1 VERTYKGLVLDAFQI
16 EAIDAIDRGEDV
28 IVAAP
33 TGAGKTLIA
42 QHAIESALRA
52 GKRVIYT
59 APIKALSNQKF
70 RDLTIAF
77 PGQVGIATGD
87 VSIDPGAAAVIM
99 TTEIFRNTLFDDP
112 RRVAEVAWVIFDEVH
127 YIDDPER
134 GTVWEESLIFAPPG
148 VKILALSATVSNLQE
163 LAAWLTQVRG
173 NPVKV
178 VLETHRPV
186 PLDFFVAST
195 QGQVRPL
202 DRIGELRPKRRPQ
215 DRRERRGDRPMSGR
229 DRMRELERSWKRL
242 VLTVSQKD
250 ELPLLF
256 FLFSRDACQRLARSC
271 MGERLVRSR
280 QAREAAVNE
289 LNRLVDA
296 FELDRS
302 DPAVGELAQLIEH
315 GIAYHHAGLLPALKE
330 VVERLFDAGHIRLL
344 CATETF
350 ALGVNMPARAVAFEG
365 IRKFDGKQRLPLK
378 TREFLQMAG
387 RAGRRGID
395 DRGAV
400 YITFDPNQDDP
411 ATVKHMALGKVEP
424 VESQFNLSYGTLINL
439 WGRLGEKLFEA
450 CEKSFASYRATH
462 RNPGPPVVPVGRQA
476 PEAEAPGGVARRGG
490 ERGQRSEKPKRRGE
504 PEHPLHAKGAEPEQ
518 DPGQRGRGR
527 HGDKDEPRAF
537 GRRRRGR
544 PGRSERMQARGGEGG
559 PRDAVAPA
567 AAPPVGKGGGFFRYR
582 DVVTQVRRRLELL
595 RRVGCI
601 DASGQV
607 TARGRFAQQ
616 VFGHELVMTELV
628 HEGLL
633 DGLSP
638 SQVAVV
644 VTAVV
649 FEARKGVFYGGPDP
663 AKLVSINVYRG
674 ASRRIGD
681 LWQSEVDQ
689 DIRPPTKVLDWSLSG
704 VVWAWTHGAEF
715 AELREL
721 TDASDG
727 DIVRTLR
734 QTIQI
739 LRLCQ
744 RPLTAAHRNPLAHT
758 FREAMG
764 LLKRGLVDAEWQI
777 RKGRE
782 LEDGTL
788 APEDPL
794 PKDAPQP
801 ASEDTLDSGEELDE
815 GPLDDG
821 EPHDE
826 DDASDAFGAGL
837 EDSAPEEEPEEAAP
851 EPKAEEPSDEEVG
864 FGEGILDE

>member
-1 VERTYKGLVLDAFQI
+1 MERTYKGLVLDAFQI

-127 YIDDPER
+127 YIDDAER

-186 PLDFFVAST
+186 PLDFYVAST

-202 DRIGELRPKRRPQ
+202 DRINELRPKRKAF

-229 DRMRELERSWKRL
+229 DRMRELERAWKRL
-242 VLTVSQKD
+242 VLTVSQRD

-256 FLFSRDACQRLARSC
+256 FLFSRDACQRLARAC

-280 QAREAAVNE
+280 QAREAAVSE
-289 LNRLVDA
+289 LNRLVTA

-302 DPAVGELAQLIEH
+302 DPAVGELAQLLEH

-462 RNPGPPVVPVGRQA
+462 RNPGPPVVPVSRPA
-476 PEAEAPGGVARRGG
+476 PATSDGAVRRGG
-490 ERGQRSEKPKRRGE
+490 QRGPKREKGE
-504 PEHPLHAKGAEPEQ
+504 PEHPMHQTPAEPEQ
-518 DPGQRGRGR
+518 EHRGRRGR
-527 HGDKDEPRAF
+527 HGDQDEPRAF

-544 PGRSERMQARGGEGG
+544 PGRQERLQAREGRPAG
-559 PRDAVAPA
+559 PPPEPAPFA
-567 AAPPVGKGGGFFRYR
+567 SKGGGFFRYR
-582 DVVTQVRRRLELL
+582 DIVTQVRRRLELL
-595 RRVGCI
+595 RKVGCI

-607 TARGRFAQQ
+607 TPRGRFAQQ

-633 DGLSP
+633 DDLSP

-644 VTAVV
+644 VTAVI
-649 FEARKGVFYGGPDP
+649 FEARKGVYYGGPDP
-663 AKLVSINVYRG
+663 AKLVGINVYRG
-674 ASRRIGD
+674 ASRRIGE
-681 LWQSEVDQ
+681 LWQREVDQ
-689 DIRPPTKVLDWSLSG
+689 DIRPPTKPLDWSLSG
-704 VVWAWTHGAEF
+704 VVWSWTHGAEF

-727 DIVRTLR
+727 DIVRSLR

-744 RPLTAAHRNPLAHT
+744 RPLTAANRQPLAHT

-782 LEDGTL
+782 LEDGSL

-794 PKDAPQP
+794 PADAPRP

-821 EPHDE
+821 GEHE
-826 DDASDAFGAGL
+826 EFGAGL
-837 EDSAPEEEPEEAAP
+837 EDSAPQEEEPTP
-851 EPKAEEPSDEEVG
+851 EEPASEEVG

>member
-1 VERTYKGLVLDAFQI
+1 MERTYKGLVLDAFQI

-127 YIDDPER
+127 YIDDAER

-202 DRIGELRPKRRPQ
+202 DRIHELRPKRKAF

-242 VLTVSQKD
+242 VLTVSQRD

-256 FLFSRDACQRLARSC
+256 FLFSRDACQRLARAC

-280 QAREAAVNE
+280 QARESAVAE

-302 DPAVGELAQLIEH
+302 DPAVGELAQLLEH

-395 DRGAV
+395 TRGAV

-411 ATVKHMALGKVEP
+411 ATVKHMALGRVEP

-462 RNPGPPVVPVGRQA
+462 RNPGPPVVPVSRPA
-476 PEAEAPGGVARRGG
+476 PEAAEPPGGVARRGG
-490 ERGQRSEKPKRRGE
+490 ERAPKRSERPRRGGE
-504 PEHPLHAKGAEPEQ
+504 PEHPLHAKAAEPEQ
-518 DPGQRGRGR
+518 GHGPRGRGR
-527 HGDKDEPRAF
+527 DDDQDDPRAG

-544 PGRSERMQARGGEGG
+544 PGRHERQQAREQRG
-559 PRDAVAPA
+559 PRPDGPPPAPA
-567 AAPPVGKGGGFFRYR
+567 PFAGRGGGFFRYR
-582 DVVTQVRRRLELL
+582 DIVTQVRRRLDLL

-644 VTAVV
+644 VTAVI
-649 FEARKGVFYGGPDP
+649 FEARKGVYYGGPDP

-674 ASRRIGD
+674 ASRRTGE

-689 DIRPPTKVLDWSLSG
+689 DIRPPTKPLDWSLSG

-727 DIVRTLR
+727 DIVRSLR

-744 RPLTAAHRNPLAHT
+744 RPLTAANRNPLAHT

-794 PKDAPQP
+794 PPDAPRP

-821 EPHDE
+821 EEHAE
-826 DDASDAFGAGL
+826 EFGAGL
-837 EDSAPEEEPEEAAP
+837 EDSAPPEEEEEEEP
-851 EPKAEEPSDEEVG
+851 KSEEPSDEEVG